1 MLTAVVVVAAISLS
15 SLYVLLLLLL
25 FITPLLPYRLVQPR
39 SSIDCDVVKSQIV

>member
-15 SLYVLLLLLL
+15 SLYVLLLLLC
-25 FITPLLPYRLVQPR
+25 ITPLMPYRLVQPR